1 MRISTEVKAKQGK
14 DYRVIVK
21 VKNANLLRAFEKAG
35 FKSVNAFCQ
44 ANNLNP
50 SAVGEL
56 VNLKAAPTQGRHL
69 AVAERI
75 SVALVIPLFELFSDE
90 QLTPLTT
97 NTSQIEVSLEDV
109 LPLIEGTGSDPLQ
122 KLIEEDNRVAIH
134 KALELLTQREAEVI
148 KRRWGIYGETE
159 TYDAI
164 AKGFG
169 VTRERVRQIEHKAF
183 RKLRDLQSVPILIDA
198 AESMDINVKGTG
210 KRPFRF

>member
-1 MRISTEVKAKQGK
+1 MK

-21 VKNANLLRAFEKAG
+21 IKNANLLRAFEKAG
-35 FKSVNAFCQ
+35 FKTVNAFCR
-44 ANNLNP
+44 ANNFCA
-50 SAVGEL
+50 STVGQL

-69 AVAERI
+69 AIAERI
-75 SVALVIPLFELFSDE
+75 SVALDTPLFELFSDD
-90 QLTPLTT
+90 QLTPLRT
-97 NTSQIEVSLEDV
+97 NTGQIEVSLEDV

-148 KRRWGIYGETE
+148 ERRWGIYGETE

-169 VTRERVRQIEHKAF
+169 VTRERVRQIEQKAF

>member
-35 FKSVNAFCQ
+35 FKSVNAFCK

-75 SVALVIPLFELFSDE
+75 SVALDTPLFVLFSDE

-109 LPLIEGTGSDPLQ
+109 LPLIEGTGGDPLQ
-122 KLIEEDNRVAIH
+122 KLIEEDNRVAIDR
-134 KALELLTQREAEVI
+134 ALERLTQREAEVI
-148 KRRWGIYGETE
+148 ERRWGIYGEAE
-159 TYDAI
+159 TYGAI

-169 VTRERVRQIEHKAF
+169 VSMERVRQIEHRAF
-183 RKLRDLQSVPILIDA
+183 RKLRYSHGVHFLIDA
-198 AESMDINVKGTG
+198 AKSMDINVTWPG
-210 KRPFRF
+210 K